1 MDDYSKMNKEYSQ
14 AFWDEIE
21 KLESISLEEINQ
33 LILDNAEQSVILP
46 EKLLLKRIQ
55 ARDQAVKDNSEKKH
69 LLPERHREGDFFIA
83 DGVDLP
89 YVRDDIASMEY
100 PIFALKPGD
109 GRTLRFEHN
118 DIKTVITATAEYG
131 RATIFDKDVWI
142 FCVSKLM
149 QAKFNN
155 QPISRNIR
163 FSTYDFLV
171 STNRQTGGSQYEQF
185 KQSLERLKGTNISTE
200 IKTGGTRQAD
210 FVGLIDSATVI
221 ESDGEGKAV
230 SVEIALPNWLY
241 RSIEHN
247 EVLSISK
254 DYFRLRKPI
263 DRRIYEIA
271 RKHCGSKSEWKISLD
286 LLHKKSGATMVSRN
300 FRVAINSLC
309 KANVL
314 PDYHVTYDKATDNV
328 IFSNRDPISVAK
340 AFLYNY
346 K

>member
-1 MDDYSKMNKEYSQ
+1 MSVVYSDQ
-14 AFWDEIE
+14 FWEAIE
-21 KLESISLEEINQ
+21 KLESIGMEEINQ
-33 LILDNAEQSVILP
+33 LILDNAKQSIVLP

-55 ARDQAVKDNSEKKH
+55 ARDQAAKDNSEKKH

-83 DGVDLP
+83 DGIDLP

-118 DIKTVITATAEYG
+118 DVKTVITATAEYG

-200 IKTGGTRQAD
+200 IKTGGLRQAD
-210 FVGLIDSATVI
+210 FVGLIDSASVI

-230 SVEIALPNWLY
+230 AVEITLPNWLY

-271 RKHCGSKSEWKISLD
+271 RKHCGNKSEWKISLE
-286 LLHKKSGATMVSRN
+286 LLHKKSGATMVLRN

-314 PDYHVTYDKATDNV
+314 PDYQVKYDKESDIV
-328 IFSNRDPISVAK
+328 IFSNRDPDVQVRSFIK
-340 AFLYNY
+340 HY
-346 K
+346 